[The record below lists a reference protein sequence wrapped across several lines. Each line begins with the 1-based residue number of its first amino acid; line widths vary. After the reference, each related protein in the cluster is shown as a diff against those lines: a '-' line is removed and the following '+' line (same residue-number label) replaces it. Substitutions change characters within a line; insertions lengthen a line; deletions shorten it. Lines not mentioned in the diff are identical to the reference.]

1 MREISCCVASFTLVG
16 GCPVTTPGSDA
27 RRVAPETSDLSRRS
41 LLGASAT
48 GLALAL
54 LARNVSQAR
63 AQDSTPAGEGGMPEG
78 VGIKP
83 IIDIP
88 IRPEDVPSGPF
99 KISLYDLTLEP
110 GAVIPQSSFPYPN
123 SVYVE
128 SGTLVCPGQ
137 GPRYL
142 IHADGS
148 VEEFADEGDITIN
161 TGEAIYH
168 PPDVIDGAE
177 NRGTDQVVLLAVDL
191 VPIENMATP
200 SA

>member
-1 MREISCCVASFTLVG
+1 MNVPS
-16 GCPVTTPGSDA
+16 PVSSS
-27 RRVAPETSDLSRRS
+27 PELAALSRRTVV
-41 LLGASAT
+41 GAGAT

-54 LARNVSQAR
+54 LVRSVSQAG
-63 AQDSTPAGEGGMPEG
+63 AQDSTPAAEGGMPAG

-88 IRPEDVPSGPF
+88 VRLEDVPSGPF
-99 KISLYDLTLEP
+99 MISLYDLTLEP

-191 VPIENMATP
+191 VPIEDMATP
-200 SA
+200 SG

>member
-1 MREISCCVASFTLVG
+1 MNIPRLATPVSESPG
-16 GCPVTTPGSDA
+16 G
-27 RRVAPETSDLSRRS
+27 LSRRTVV
-41 LLGASAT
+41 GASAT

-54 LARNVSQAR
+54 LARSFSQAR
-63 AQDSTPAGEGGMPEG
+63 AQDSTPAAEGGMPAG

-88 IRPEDVPSGPF
+88 VRLEDVPSGPF

-137 GPRYL
+137 GPRYV

-148 VEEFADEGDITIN
+148 VEEFAEEGDITIN

-177 NRGTDQVVLLAVDL
+177 NRGSEPIVLLAVDL
-191 VPIENMATP
+191 VPIEDMATP

>member
-1 MREISCCVASFTLVG
+1 MEVRVVNIPRIEPAVSLEPDGLTRRTMVG
-16 GCPVTTPGSDA
+16 AG
-27 RRVAPETSDLSRRS
+27 
-41 LLGASAT
+41 AT

-54 LARNVSQAR
+54 LARNVSRTR
-63 AQDSTPAGEGGMPEG
+63 AQDSTPAAEGGMPEG

-88 IRPEDVPSGPF
+88 VRLEDVPSGPF

-128 SGTLVCPGQ
+128 SGTLVCPGR

-191 VPIENMATP
+191 VPIEEMATP

>member
-1 MREISCCVASFTLVG
+1 MK
-16 GCPVTTPGSDA
+16 TPGPDVQP
-27 RRVAPETSDLSRRS
+27 VAPETPDVSRRT

-54 LARNVSQAR
+54 LARSVSRAR
-63 AQDSTPAGEGGMPEG
+63 AQESTPAAGYGLPEG
-78 VGIKP
+78 VSITP
-83 IIDIP
+83 VIDIP
-88 IRPEDVPSGPF
+88 IRLEDVPSGPF
-99 KISLYDLTLEP
+99 KVSLYELTMEP
-110 GAVIPQSSFPYPN
+110 GAVIPQSSFPDPN

-148 VEEFADEGDITIN
+148 VEEFAEDADITVN

-177 NRGTDQVVLLAVDL
+177 TQGTEPVVLLAVDL
-191 VPIENMATP
+191 VPNEDMATP

>member
-1 MREISCCVASFTLVG
+1 MTI
-16 GCPVTTPGSDA
+16 PGSDA
-27 RRVAPETSDLSRRS
+27 APVAEEASDLSRRT
-41 LLGASAT
+41 LLSAGTT

-63 AQDSTPAGEGGMPEG
+63 AQDSTPAAEGGMPAG

-88 IRPEDVPSGPF
+88 VRLEDVPSGAF

-191 VPIENMATP
+191 VPIEEMATP